1 MKDTTRLT
9 YIAEN
14 VIGISVVEDSS
25 GVTIYLET
33 PDNNLTGQGATAL
46 DALRNAIDVAMSSQ
60 TFGCAIKACPNTV
73 TILGNVCEVCFD
85 RIDKEFCE
93 ANEKTIP

>member
-1 MKDTTRLT
+1 
-9 YIAEN
+9 
-14 VIGISVVEDSS
+14 
-25 GVTIYLET
+25 
-33 PDNNLTGQGATAL
+33 
-46 DALRNAIDVAMSSQ
+46 MSSQ